1 MEQHINT
8 PPKYAHYIAL
18 EHSHLQDQ
26 RLINLQKEIVWL
38 HGMLRTIASNHDYFY
53 EHLLVHA
60 SSPSRN

>member
-26 RLINLQKEIVWL
+26 RLINLQKEIV
-38 HGMLRTIASNHDYFY
+38 
-53 EHLLVHA
+53 
-60 SSPSRN
+60 